1 MGAERFLGCRVDRK
15 SGEDEDDDFSLEGFH
30 HELDD
35 EQEDPISDDDC
46 GGEAEE
52 RRIYWE
58 SQHLLLQ
65 EIVEQYNAVGWK
77 LREEMKRQIEI
88 ARESSRSTLL
98 CSLRRAAVN
107 QLCSKGLNAA
117 LCLSHWK
124 PTHNT
129 PAGKWEHMKAII
141 RLLCEAA
148 KKSAQE
154 QNIHIGPWR
163 NKTFMQ
169 MKWSPSSSSNH
180 LPTTSKLA

>member
-65 EIVEQYNAVGWK
+65 VPPTLQKMSLLLVFQLKLEVVGRKWK
-77 LREEMKRQIEI
+77 CPRK
-88 ARESSRSTLL
+88 
-98 CSLRRAAVN
+98 
-107 QLCSKGLNAA
+107 SKDLIN
-117 LCLSHWK
+117 
-124 PTHNT
+124 
-129 PAGKWEHMKAII
+129 
-141 RLLCEAA
+141 
-148 KKSAQE
+148 
-154 QNIHIGPWR
+154 
-163 NKTFMQ
+163 
-169 MKWSPSSSSNH
+169 
-180 LPTTSKLA
+180 LPLI